1 MNHKKSQMPLLHD
14 GGIKDI
20 LLSDP
25 AQAVIISHP
34 TMSISGVGLN
44 KTCSTLLA
52 EVPIFCDFIPS
63 KYDLTSLFQEKE
75 QNKNQSAPC
84 EGGGKANF

>member
-1 MNHKKSQMPLLHD
+1 MNHKKRQMTLLHD
-14 GGIKDI
+14 GGINDT

-44 KTCSTLLA
+44 KTRSTLLA

-63 KYDLTSLFQEKE
+63 KYDLTSLFQENRAK
-75 QNKNQSAPC
+75 QKPKCPLRRGRKS
-84 EGGGKANF
+84 